1 MVPGKGQGH
10 ARGGAAQA
18 VAKVRAGEGAEL
30 SLGSSGGALAVAEE
44 SAGAQPLLHLNRRS
58 ITDFSGP
65 NHQNNRF

>member
-44 SAGAQPLLHLNRRS
+44 SAGAQPLRG
-58 ITDFSGP
+58 D
-65 NHQNNRF
+65 